1 MGRSS
6 CVRTPRCQG
15 TFMFC
20 VALVLLVGCDN
31 SVRPAEDAEDA
42 ERTEVITIGPYT
54 QTCQGFIE
62 QECFLIYNEEVQKWE
77 LFYES
82 IEGFD
87 FEVGFIY
94 TLKVRLVDRGTEIQD
109 VGRYAY
115 HLVEVLSKEE
125 VSPENFDERDAP

>member
-1 MGRSS
+1 M
-6 CVRTPRCQG
+6 VYI
-15 TFMFC
+15 
-20 VALVLLVGCDN
+20 ALVLLVLVGCDN
-31 SVRPAEDAEDA
+31 SVRST

-54 QTCQGFIE
+54 KTCQGFIE
-62 QECFLIYNEEVQKWE
+62 QECFLIYNEERQKWE
-77 LFYES
+77 FFYEG

-125 VSPENFDERDAP
+125 VSPENFDERDVP

>member
-1 MGRSS
+1 MYRAFV
-6 CVRTPRCQG
+6 VRTPRCQG
-15 TFMFC
+15 AFTSC
-20 VALVLLVGCDN
+20 LALVLLVLVGCDN
-31 SVRPAEDAEDA
+31 GVRSAEQ
-42 ERTEVITIGPYT
+42 TQVITIGPYI

-62 QECFLIYNEEVQKWE
+62 QECFLIYNDDLQTWE

-87 FEVGFIY
+87 FAEGFIY
-94 TLKVRLVDRGTEIQD
+94 TLKVRLVDREADIQD

-125 VSPENFDERDAP
+125 VSPENFDEREVP

>member
-1 MGRSS
+1 MYRAFV
-6 CVRTPRCQG
+6 VRTPRCQSIV
-15 TFMFC
+15 TSC
-20 VALVLLVGCDN
+20 LALVLLVLMSCDN
-31 SVRPAEDAEDA
+31 GVRSD
-42 ERTEVITIGPYT
+42 ERTEVITIGPYI

-62 QECFLIYNEEVQKWE
+62 QECFLIYNDDLQTWE

-87 FEVGFIY
+87 FAEGFIY
-94 TLKVRLVDRGTEIQD
+94 TLKVRLVDRGADIQD

-125 VSPENFDERDAP
+125 VSAENFDEREVP

>member
-1 MGRSS
+1 MDSALV
-6 CVRTPRCQG
+6 VRTPRCQG
-15 TFMFC
+15 ALM
-20 VALVLLVGCDN
+20 VGLALVLLVGCDN
-31 SVRPAEDAEDA
+31 SVRPA

-62 QECFLIYNEEVQKWE
+62 QECFLIYNEARQKWE

-87 FEVGFIY
+87 FAEGFIY
-94 TLKVRLVDRGTEIQD
+94 TLKVRLVDRGAEIQD

-115 HLVEVLSKEE
+115 HLVEVLSKEA
-125 VSPENFDERDAP
+125 VSAENFDERDVP

>member
-1 MGRSS
+1 MSRAVV
-6 CVRTPRCQG
+6 VRTPRWQG
-15 TFMFC
+15 AFVVC
-20 VALVLLVGCDN
+20 LLVLVGCDN
-31 SVRPAEDAEDA
+31 SVRPA

-54 QTCQGFIE
+54 ETCQGLIE
-62 QECFLIYNEEVQKWE
+62 QECFLIYNKERQKWE

-87 FEVGFIY
+87 FAVGFIY
-94 TLKVRLVDRGTEIQD
+94 TLKVRLVDRGEGIQD

-125 VSPENFDERDAP
+125 VSAENFDERDAP

>member
-1 MGRSS
+1 MSRAFV
-6 CVRTPRCQG
+6 VRTSRCQG
-15 TFMFC
+15 AFVVC
-20 VALVLLVGCDN
+20 LLVLVGCDN
-31 SVRPAEDAEDA
+31 SVRPA

-54 QTCQGFIE
+54 ETCQGLIE
-62 QECFLIYNEEVQKWE
+62 QECFLIYNDERQRWE

-87 FEVGFIY
+87 FAVGFIY
-94 TLKVRLVDRGTEIQD
+94 TLKVRLVDRGEGIQD